1 VFTTNA
7 SKKIKL
13 SLKEFHKNDRQTIVN
28 KILKKMPNKKQFY
41 NHLKE
46 TYYTSMKTKTTLLL
60 FTITLAFMSCN
71 TKKPLEWDNDVAN
84 LTNKNLK
91 GWLQKAPF
99 NNEWIIDNNNDD
111 SYVFTNLEQV
121 FPFMGK
127 FNGFKKD
134 TSKEH
139 ANVYEEEIVV
149 FKDTLWG
156 ESFMYGMLLYQPTE
170 LFLKDYYRERGNII
184 FSGVNASNE
193 VYTARLSETFLYE
206 KNNKYK
212 AFVYWVKCGY
222 KTYLFGFYQQ
232 NQLIFEF
239 GFPCKK
245 DNQLEGLEKLKQINI
260 ALGLDIKQWENATIN
275 DLQINRY
282 PKSFN

>member
-1 VFTTNA
+1 MN
-7 SKKIKL
+7 
-13 SLKEFHKNDRQTIVN
+13 
-28 KILKKMPNKKQFY
+28 
-41 NHLKE
+41 
-46 TYYTSMKTKTTLLL
+46 TKTIILL
-60 FTITLAFMSCN
+60 FTIILAFMSCN
-71 TKKPLEWDNDVAN
+71 TKKPLDWDNDVVN

-99 NNEWIIDNNNDD
+99 NNEWVIDNNDN

-127 FNGFKKD
+127 FNDFKKD

-139 ANVYEEEIVV
+139 ANVYEEETVV

-170 LFLKDYYRERGNII
+170 LFLKDYYSERGNII

-193 VYTARLSETFLYE
+193 VYTANLSETFLYE
-206 KNNKYK
+206 KNTKYK
-212 AFVYWVKCGY
+212 AAVYWVSCGY

-232 NQLIFEF
+232 GKLVFEF

-245 DNQLEGLEKLKQINI
+245 DNQLEGLEKLKQINT

-275 DLQINRY
+275 DLQINRH
-282 PKSFN
+282 PKSFK